1 MAVTITVHPCY
12 WAVGPRG
19 YQAFYD
25 EKLFNNAIVKAV
37 LTRGGIGR
45 VSVRSTFD
53 EAFGAFD
60 LDDEATDLV
69 VFARYKVTQDARG
82 STITR
87 VYWLVDW
94 QSFERCGYNY
104 DQIFRQMQKVELARH
119 DLFALNAF
127 HLDVVETKSSLDR
140 SDQELLWA
148 SVEKLTEIVA
158 GLMAGYRFVV
168 VGIEE
173 LTEKIKFV
181 ELLRQ
186 LLPKRVGREIS
197 FLTDAPEL
205 PGTRSALVFAALQ
218 PIEQMGRVLRQK
230 GRPFPDFE
238 LFFPRRQEGL
248 HDQDLHVRRFKKI
261 VQEEIDVFG
270 KEHLLRV
277 ALPKIQQ
284 LDLPSARLAEP
295 ASFVP
300 EIDLLTSSDI
310 FRDRYQRGATQIDEL
325 LYHVKVFG
333 ARLPSQDIRQYLL
346 DTLQCYAQNQLG
358 TAELQMFDEIFSAP
372 PVDQSDILNIVSRL
386 TTPDGT
392 SMAALQRLL
401 GWMETRRSSL
411 VQTDRDSC
419 DRWMAATVAHL
430 LALSLEQK
438 PNGLFAM
445 LSPFAGHIDPFLC
458 GKKIEQSKVNL
469 SANWQNEWLGLQL
482 VDWAEKTSK
491 MVAAQPKKALQRTQV
506 EIARAVCV
514 RVAGNDSVGAL
525 VSLRWLVDKTIL
537 TAMAAVDLLPQLIPK
552 IDGRSDLAEDKI
564 AQIAGKLLGLFL
576 YPDFLPYVS
585 RIAQTT
591 AQFWRAPNLSGSS
604 RLVRMMSE
612 QTVQPDYSALGMCLQ
627 ELGDSKLFLELFYKM
642 LERFPDARTL
652 DEMTASC
659 LAQLVVV
666 SNPHRLS
673 ELNRSAIGLVDKLT
687 QTTLPDDPKI
697 VNVLC
702 QCALAA
708 GLMNGYL
715 TVSFQISDPMWR
727 SERLLDYFRQQLNAS
742 QHPAWQKNLTAFLET
757 IDRRYAHSER
767 FFFSRFSAMLLRVA
781 DRETLKCDIF
791 VEMLCRWVVTAPDQQ
806 LQISTNESR
815 ACPEPFWELGTV
827 LFRHHARNTRLCK
840 SWLQKF
846 VEEPGSADQF
856 AKDLHSLWRSLVIGG
871 SDIAR
876 TAQLLEEVLSVEVQ
890 QTSAKLKNKR
900 KPRHQWLYNWEYV
913 NQICQQ
919 LLCYPEGST
928 PAEVILGVRDGAIAT
943 SDNFGI
949 FLADAI
955 HKGASALR
963 DIYVYWSYPAA
974 PVRWRALKEGTNRR
988 QKIFLSAIAHQ
999 LVAALD
1005 SSYQPENWGWNKRCS
1020 RLETNLD
1027 QIARWM
1033 NEQPKKNTHYTVVQ
1047 SDLPLNQLTPD
1058 LFVGAMYRY
1067 FLAQR
1072 LYLRW
1077 DVHLK
1082 TTFFG
1087 LKEDSWEKLYEDCQ
1101 TILAL
1106 LKRRSEEQPQ
1116 KTFLYHI
1123 CSQLQTIHKDEIR

>member
-25 EKLFNNAIVKAV
+25 EKLFNNTIVKAV

-53 EAFGAFD
+53 EAFGAFY
-60 LDDEATDLV
+60 LEDEAADLM

-82 STITR
+82 STIAR

-127 HLDVVETKSSLDR
+127 HLDVVETKISLDR

-168 VGIEE
+168 VGIHD

-230 GRPFPDFE
+230 GRPLTDVE
-238 LFFPRRQEGL
+238 LFFPSRQEGL
-248 HDQDLHVRRFKKI
+248 PDQELHVRRFKNI

-270 KEHLLRV
+270 KEHLLSV

-284 LDLPSARLAEP
+284 LDLPSARLAKP

-310 FRDRYQRGATQIDEL
+310 FRDRYRRGTTQIDEL

-333 ARLPSQDIRQYLL
+333 ARLPSQDIRHYLL
-346 DTLQCYAQNQLG
+346 DILQCYAQNQLG

-372 PVDQSDILNIVSRL
+372 PVDESNVINIVSRL
-386 TTPDGT
+386 TTAGET

-401 GWMETRRSSL
+401 GWMEKRRSSL
-411 VQTDRDSC
+411 AQTDRDSC
-419 DRWMAATVAHL
+419 DRWMAATVAQL

-445 LSPFAGHIDPFLC
+445 LSPFAGHIDPLLC
-458 GKKIEQSKVNL
+458 GKKIEQSKVDL

-482 VDWAEKTSK
+482 VDWAEKMPK
-491 MVAAQPKKALQRTQV
+491 MFAAQPKEALQRTQV

-537 TAMAAVDLLPQLIPK
+537 TAVAAVDLLPQLIPK
-552 IDGRSDLAEDKI
+552 IDGRSELAEDKI

-576 YPDFLPYVS
+576 HPDFSPYVS

-591 AQFWRAPNLSGSS
+591 AQFWRVSNLGGSS

-612 QTVQPDYSALGMCLQ
+612 QTAQPDYGALGMCLQ
-627 ELGDSKLFLELFYKM
+627 ELEDVKLFLELFYKM

-652 DEMTASC
+652 DETTASR
-659 LAQLVVV
+659 LTQLVVV
-666 SNPHRLS
+666 LNPHRPS
-673 ELNRSAIGLVDKLT
+673 VFDRCAVGLVDKLT
-687 QTTLPDDPKI
+687 KTTLPDNPKI
-697 VNVLC
+697 INVLC
-702 QCALAA
+702 QSACAA
-708 GLMNGYL
+708 GLMDGYL
-715 TVSFQISDPMWR
+715 RLSFQIRDPMLR
-727 SERLLDYFRQQLNAS
+727 SERLLEYFRQQLNAS
-742 QHPAWQKNLTAFLET
+742 QHPAWQQNLTTFLET
-757 IDRRYAHSER
+757 IDRRYAHSEGL
-767 FFFSRFSAMLLRVA
+767 FLSQFSAMLLRA
-781 DRETLKCDIF
+781 AARQTLECAIF
-791 VEMLCRWVVTAPDQQ
+791 VEMLCRWVATAPGQHQQ
-806 LQISTNESR
+806 LSTGECR
-815 ACPEPFWELGTV
+815 AHTEPFWELGAV
-827 LFRHHARNTRLCK
+827 LFKHHARNTRLCK
-840 SWLQKF
+840 NWLQKF
-846 VEEPGSADQF
+846 VEEPGSAYQF
-856 AKDLHSLWRSLVIGG
+856 AEDLLFLWRSFVVGESAKAG
-871 SDIAR
+871 

-890 QTSAKLKNKR
+890 TNGMLKNKR
-900 KPRHQWLYNWEYV
+900 KKRHQWLYNWEYV

-919 LLCYPEGST
+919 LLCYPEGSAL
-928 PAEVILGVRDGAIAT
+928 AEVVLEVRDGAIAT
-943 SDNFGI
+943 PDNFGI
-949 FLADAI
+949 FLANAI

-963 DIYVYWSYPAA
+963 DIYFCWNYPAPA
-974 PVRWRALKEGTNRR
+974 CWRALKEGTNRR
-988 QKIFLSAIAHQ
+988 QKIFLSAIARQ
-999 LVAALD
+999 LVVTLD
-1005 SSYQPENWGWNKRCS
+1005 SSYQLENWRWNKRCS

-1027 QIARWM
+1027 QIARWV
-1033 NEQPKKNTHYTVVQ
+1033 NEQPKKNLCPTVVR
-1047 SDLPLNQLTPD
+1047 SDPPPSRPTPD

-1077 DVHLK
+1077 GVHLK
-1082 TTFFG
+1082 TTFSG
-1087 LKEDSWEKLYEDCQ
+1087 LGEDSWEKLYEDCQ
-1101 TILAL
+1101 TLLVL
-1106 LKRRSEEQPQ
+1106 LKQRAEEQPQ
-1116 KTFLYHI
+1116 KTLLYHI
-1123 CSQLQTIHKDEIR
+1123 CFQLQTIHKDEFR